1 MRLNI
6 KNKYWVLICIGL
18 IALLAL
24 FIILVHLL
32 TSGTAFSLHTVFI
45 NLAVSL
51 PFMALIVWLDYKLID
66 FLDNSSKAPRNI
78 FFRIILEGILIILL
92 AICIVV
98 IGNLPFMGLRDVP
111 AESILISV
119 IFNIFAAVLIEFY
132 IHIRKSQQLQQE
144 YLKMQYRQ
152 LKNQI
157 NPHFLFN
164 SLNVLVSLINKD
176 GERAIVY
183 VKKLS
188 EVYRYVL
195 TYDIKDT
202 VTLEEELAF
211 INNYM
216 DILKIRFGKRMEFI
230 SKVDKEALHLKI
242 PPMTLQILVENSV
255 KHNVSTISN
264 PLTIHIESSGRFLT
278 VFNNVNPREPDNYS
292 NGVGLSNLREKYL
305 LLTRQSISVR
315 HDEKCFIVTLPLL

>member
-1 MRLNI
+1 M
-6 KNKYWVLICIGL
+6 
-18 IALLAL
+18 
-24 FIILVHLL
+24 
-32 TSGTAFSLHTVFI
+32 
-45 NLAVSL
+45 
-51 PFMALIVWLDYKLID
+51 
-66 FLDNSSKAPRNI
+66 
-78 FFRIILEGILIILL
+78 IILL

-152 LKNQI
+152 LKSQI

-216 DILKIRFGKRMEFI
+216 DILKIRFGKRIEFI